1 MIRNYFLVA
10 LRNIFRN
17 KFFSAVNIFGL
28 AIGLACCFMI
38 LLHIKDEF
46 SFDKYND
53 KADQIYRL
61 ALHRYYP
68 DTQVDYALSPQ
79 SLGYVMLQEMPE
91 IKGMVRLL
99 QGLGEIPVTYKDR
112 TFNES
117 RFMVADSNFFDYFS
131 IHLLKGNP
139 EKILRN
145 PRELILTESTARKYF
160 DDDDPI
166 GKTLTTPQGEFPV
179 AGVCEDV
186 PGNSHFYFDFLA
198 GMDEATFLGPPSF
211 ITFSVYTYFLI
222 ETRADA
228 RAVEAKIPGLLRQH
242 AAGQIQARMGV
253 SYDDYIAAGNGYEYF
268 LQPLT
273 SIHLR
278 SHLNNELETNGN
290 FNYIIILISVA
301 LFILII
307 ASINFVNLSTARSSE
322 RAKEVGIRKVIGSEK
337 AKLIGQFMTE
347 SVLITLLSLVVALVI
362 TEIALPAFNNITGKH
377 LNIEYLDSFTLPVLL
392 GFAVIV
398 GIISGSYPALVLS
411 SFKPINILKGRF
423 SASRTGLMTR
433 KGLVIFQ
440 FFLSIS
446 LISFT
451 LLIYSQLNYLKNKN
465 LGFYKENIIVL
476 RSNLPPAN
484 REAFKQELSK
494 IPGVISTATSNTQ
507 ITGGFYFGFMIQA
520 EEYGSDV
527 ITSRS
532 MVVDEDFIE
541 TMGLKLVEGRGFSRD
556 FNDSLSVI
564 INQLAAKEF
573 GLEQPIGAK
582 LIEPVDTGG
591 GYILREFTI
600 IGIIEDFHYNSLHD
614 DLNSFVLQ
622 SMSGPN
628 GFGTFLYIRA
638 NSDNWT
644 GTIATI
650 EAKWREFFPQQPF
663 SYFFHDE
670 YINNMYKADQASGKI
685 FTFFSLLAILIACVG
700 LFGLASYSTH
710 QRIHEIGIRK
720 ALGSSVSKIVYL
732 FSTDFAKL
740 VIVAFI
746 ISVPVAILIMR
757 YWLNNFVYRTNI
769 HFLIFVISGII
780 AISIAIITISF
791 HTIRSAN
798 TDPAKILRYE

>member
-1 MIRNYFLVA
+1 MLRNYFLVA
-10 LRNIFRN
+10 LRNIYRN

-38 LLHIKDEF
+38 LLHVRDEF
-46 SFDKYND
+46 SYDKFND

-79 SLGYVMLQEMPE
+79 SLGYEMLQEMPE
-91 IKGMVRLL
+91 IKGMIRLL

-117 RFMVADSNFFDYFS
+117 RFMIADSNFFDFFS

-145 PRELILTESTARKYF
+145 PLELILTESTARKYF

-166 GKTLTTPQGEFPV
+166 GKTLTTPQGELPV
-179 AGVCEDV
+179 VGVCEDV
-186 PGNSHFYFDFLA
+186 PENSHFRFDFLA
-198 GMDEATFLGPPSF
+198 GLDEATFLGPPSF

-222 ETRADA
+222 ETPADT
-228 RAVEAKIPGLLRQH
+228 RAVEAKIPELLRLH

-253 SYDDYIAAGNGYEYF
+253 SYDEYIAAGNGYEYF

-273 SIHLR
+273 SIHLH
-278 SHLNNELETNGN
+278 SHLNNELDTNGN
-290 FNYIIILISVA
+290 FNYIIILISIA

-322 RAKEVGIRKVIGSEK
+322 RAKEVGIRKVVGSEK
-337 AKLIGQFMTE
+337 IKLIRQFMTE
-347 SVLITLLSLVVALVI
+347 SVLITLVSLVVALI
-362 TEIALPAFNNITGKH
+362 IIEIGLPAFNNITGKH
-377 LNIEYLDSFTLPVLL
+377 LRIEYLDSFTLPVLL

-451 LLIYSQLNYLKNKN
+451 LLIYRQLNYLQNKN
-465 LGFYKENIIVL
+465 LGFYKENILVL

-484 REAFKQELSK
+484 REPFKQELLK

-507 ITGGFYFGFMIQA
+507 ITGGFYFGFMVQA

-527 ITSRS
+527 ITSRA
-532 MVVDEDFIE
+532 MVADEDFIE
-541 TMGLKLVEGRGFSRD
+541 TMGLKLIEGRGFSRD

-591 GYILREFTI
+591 GYVLREFTI

-628 GFGTFLYIRA
+628 GFGTFLYIGA

-644 GTIATI
+644 ETIANI
-650 EAKWREFFPQQPF
+650 EAKWTEFFPQQPF

-670 YINNMYKADQASGKI
+670 YINNMYQADQASGKI

-732 FSTDFAKL
+732 FSTDFTKL
-740 VIVAFI
+740 VAGAFI
-746 ISVPVAILIMR
+746 VSVPVAILIMR

-769 HFLIFVISGII
+769 HFLIFIISGIT
-780 AISIAIITISF
+780 AVSIAIITISY